1 MCGIVGYI
9 GKEPIETH
17 RVVEACNALHHRG
30 PDGKGIYENKF
41 NENFITFG
49 HRRLSIIDLNKRSDQ
64 PFIFR
69 DNVLIFNGE
78 IYNYLEI
85 REELKNLGHIFITDG
100 DTEVL
105 SHALYEWEEEAFKK
119 LEGMWS
125 LAWFNKKKGEVI
137 LSRDRFGE
145 KPMYLWNI
153 SGKIF
158 FASEIKALKK
168 IVGMHPTINENQIYR
183 YLTNGYKSI
192 YKKKETFFKEIVEL
206 DKSSFLKIKKDFS
219 VVKKKYW
226 STDYVQNHNLSYK
239 NSVENVREILINSV
253 KQKIRS
259 DVPIAFCMSGGI
271 DSNCLIS
278 IAKKIFKYD
287 VHGFTIKN
295 KDERYTE
302 EKLVDKSKDY
312 LGIKHT
318 YVDTNQ
324 ENFLENL
331 TKQINSHDCPIST
344 ISYYLHSQL
353 LEAMSKKGF
362 KVSISGTGADE
373 IFTGYYDHHLFYLS
387 SLEQNKNFFKE
398 SYDNWKS
405 YISGKVR
412 NPFLKDYQKFI
423 SHKDKR
429 NHIYLNNDI
438 FEKYLIK
445 DWSENFTENKFSTD
459 ELRNRMANEMF
470 HESVPVI
477 LHEDDMNAMYYSI
490 ENRSPFLDKDL
501 YEFGNKIPSK
511 YLIKDG
517 FSKSVLR
524 DAMQG
529 IVCDEVLK
537 TRQKKGF
544 NASLKELVDFNDS
557 KTKQR
562 LLDKSKIFEIV
573 KQSEIEKLIKS
584 KELQNS
590 FSKYLFNFINS
601 KIFVENFTN

>member
-1 MCGIVGYI
+1 MVCI
-9 GKEPIETH
+9 IE
-17 RVVEACNALHHRG
+17 VWQSW
-30 PDGKGIYENKF
+30 NKF

-69 DNVLIFNGE
+69 DNALIFNGE

-85 REELKNLGHIFITDG
+85 REELKDLGHIFVTDG

-119 LEGMWS
+119 LEGCG
-125 LAWFNKKKGEVI
+125 LLHGLIKKGEVI

-153 SGKIF
+153 SGKF
-158 FASEIKALKK
+158 FASEIKAFKK
-168 IVGMHPTINENQIYR
+168 IVGINPTINENQIYR

-192 YKKKETFFKEIVEL
+192 YKKNETFFKEIVEL

-239 NSVENVREILINSV
+239 NSVENVREILINAV

-318 YVDTNQ
+318 YVDTN
-324 ENFLENL
+324 
-331 TKQINSHDCPIST
+331 
-344 ISYYLHSQL
+344 
-353 LEAMSKKGF
+353 
-362 KVSISGTGADE
+362 
-373 IFTGYYDHHLFYLS
+373 
-387 SLEQNKNFFKE
+387 
-398 SYDNWKS
+398 
-405 YISGKVR
+405 R
-412 NPFLKDYQKFI
+412 
-423 SHKDKR
+423 
-429 NHIYLNNDI
+429 
-438 FEKYLIK
+438 
-445 DWSENFTENKFSTD
+445 
-459 ELRNRMANEMF
+459 
-470 HESVPVI
+470 
-477 LHEDDMNAMYYSI
+477 
-490 ENRSPFLDKDL
+490 
-501 YEFGNKIPSK
+501 
-511 YLIKDG
+511 
-517 FSKSVLR
+517 
-524 DAMQG
+524 
-529 IVCDEVLK
+529 
-537 TRQKKGF
+537 
-544 NASLKELVDFNDS
+544 
-557 KTKQR
+557 
-562 LLDKSKIFEIV
+562 KIF
-573 KQSEIEKLIKS
+573 
-584 KELQNS
+584 
-590 FSKYLFNFINS
+590 
-601 KIFVENFTN
+601 